1 MLSLPRIFEDT
12 PVAYLT
18 PPSWCTA
25 GGAVLVDRVETDP
38 VWYGC
43 LFSSHGESRAKYNL
57 TEPIPLQVE
66 HVAVEFIVE
75 PFRPSGLVFVL

>member
-1 MLSLPRIFEDT
+1 MLTR
-12 PVAYLT
+12 A
-18 PPSWCTA
+18 A
-25 GGAVLVDRVETDP
+25 TDP

-43 LFSSHGESRAKYNL
+43 VLSSHGESRADYNV